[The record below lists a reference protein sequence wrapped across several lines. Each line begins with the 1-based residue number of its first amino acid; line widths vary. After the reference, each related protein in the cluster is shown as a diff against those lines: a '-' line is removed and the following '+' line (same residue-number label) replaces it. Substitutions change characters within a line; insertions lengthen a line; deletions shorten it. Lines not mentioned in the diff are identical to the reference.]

1 MKPLDVIDKYHGLTR
16 IEDQFRVM
24 KGDLDTRPLYVKTPE
39 HVEAHLMICFIALI
53 MMRII
58 QKKILKSGLVKA
70 DTENYWTNGLSGYR
84 IQEALNKWKVDKLPS
99 DLYRFMNI
107 DDPDLKLIL
116 DAYDIKIPKK
126 LYQRAELKALKTGTK
141 IFM

>member
-84 IQEALNKWKVDKLPS
+84 IQEASYIVKP
-99 DLYRFMNI
+99 
-107 DDPDLKLIL
+107 
-116 DAYDIKIPKK
+116 
-126 LYQRAELKALKTGTK
+126 
-141 IFM
+141 